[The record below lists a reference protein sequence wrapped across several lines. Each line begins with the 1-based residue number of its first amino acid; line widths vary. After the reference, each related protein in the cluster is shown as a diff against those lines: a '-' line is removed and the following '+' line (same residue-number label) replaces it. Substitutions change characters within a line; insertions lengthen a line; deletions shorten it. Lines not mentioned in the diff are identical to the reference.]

1 VTTETSSLPAIVIR
15 GRSFMALIVSPE
27 LPLENWFETLDQ
39 QMQRSAGFFA
49 DRPVIANLAAALGA
63 EESAEAI
70 LDALDER
77 SLRVVGIE
85 GIDPALLAGTR
96 WERLPK
102 LSQGRDASREA
113 RSDRPVTIPEN
124 PPPAS
129 SPAIP
134 PPATSL
140 LIDRPVRSGQS
151 IIFEDGDITVI
162 GSVASG
168 AEIIAGGSV
177 HVYGALRGR
186 AIAGLRAGAAARIFC
201 QKLAAELVAI
211 DGLYYTPEHW
221 GEGLHGRA
229 VQIRLDQGALKL
241 SALG

>member
-1 VTTETSSLPAIVIR
+1 
-15 GRSFMALIVSPE
+15 MALIVSPE
-27 LPLENWFETLDQ
+27 LPLEHWFATLDQ
-39 QMQRSAGFFA
+39 QMHRSAGFFT

-63 EESAEAI
+63 DEGLEAI
-70 LDALDER
+70 LEALDER
-77 SLRVVGIE
+77 SLRVIGIE

-102 LSQGRDASREA
+102 LSPGRETAREA
-113 RSDRPVTIPEN
+113 RADRLVAVPDDPPATSATNPATSPAPVSS
-124 PPPAS
+124 PPAS
-129 SPAIP
+129 
-134 PPATSL
+134 SL

-186 AIAGLRAGAAARIFC
+186 AIAGLRTGSAARIFC
-201 QKLAAELVAI
+201 QKLVAELVAI

-221 GEGLHGRA
+221 GEGLHGNA
-229 VQIRLDQGALKL
+229 VQIRLDQGALKF